1 MKRIESTNPEIHDG
15 LTQEIQDFWSR
26 RVNAERIMGRDVTG
40 HPRGE
45 DGYFADLEAQRY
57 RSHRHLKPWITAMAP
72 GRDVLEIGSGVGL
85 DSFTM
90 AQHGMRVTAFDLTH
104 VGVST
109 ARNRFVRHGFHG
121 RFAVSD
127 ACNLPVA
134 DNCFDYVYSFG
145 VLHHV
150 ADTERSIQ
158 EVFRVLKPGG
168 QARIML
174 YNRHSLNELV
184 HRLVR
189 VPFEERDEL
198 CPVVRRFTAAEVN
211 RLFKQ
216 FSRVEQSLE
225 YVYGE
230 GYGALFKL
238 TPAWLHRQLS
248 RYLGW
253 HIMIA
258 ATK

>member
-1 MKRIESTNPEIHDG
+1 MKKIESTNPAVHEG

-26 RVNAERIMGRDVTG
+26 RVNAERIMGKDVTE
-40 HPRGE
+40 HARGE
-45 DGYFADLEAQRY
+45 EAYFADLEVQRY
-57 RSHRHLKPWITAMAP
+57 RSHRHLIPWITSMVP
-72 GRDVLEIGSGVGL
+72 GKSVLEIGSGVGL

-90 AQHGMRVTAFDLTH
+90 AKHGLEVTALDLTH
-104 VGVST
+104 VGVAT
-109 ARNRFVRHGFHG
+109 AHARFARHGLSG

-127 ACNLPVA
+127 ACNLPVGDA
-134 DNCFDYVYSFG
+134 TFDYVYSFG
-145 VLHHV
+145 VLHHT
-150 ADTERSIQ
+150 ADTEKSIR

-198 CPVVRRFTAAEVN
+198 CPVVRRFTEAEVAAM
-211 RLFKQ
+211 FHQ
-216 FSRVEQSLE
+216 FAKTEQSLE
-225 YVYGE
+225 YVFGE

-238 TPAWLHRQLS
+238 TPVWLHRLLS
-248 RYLGW
+248 KYWGW
-253 HIMIA
+253 HIMIV